1 MEQVLIDILKEEESL
16 VKSITRLN
24 DLINKEETKLESM
37 FGLSTDTDD
46 RWTAY
51 VNHCI
56 AELDALRSKQQFYTS
71 ELNYIRKRMSQCVHK
86 IMDNGGFKK
95 SEGIRYATPILD
107 ESITVAE
114 AKRILEAGQAKL
126 RVRRGRKTRKGRAKY
141 VKINKV
147 QD

>member
-16 VKSITRLN
+16 VKSINRLN

-51 VNHCI
+51 INHCI

-86 IMDNGGFKK
+86 IMENGGFEKYTIEDARRIVD
-95 SEGIRYATPILD
+95 EGIERLGKRY
-107 ESITVAE
+107 
-114 AKRILEAGQAKL
+114 
-126 RVRRGRKTRKGRAKY
+126 VRRGRKSRKGRDKY